1 VYTQSVSAAGE
12 ETVHVSAV
20 ELMQPQ
26 APKSADVPQDRFPP
40 FEVVIDNP
48 RGRLYRL
55 RLGPG
60 EATDTFE
67 RPAATAILAISC
79 GRISE
84 QSAGRPDRLWD
95 FEPGS
100 FRWIEASEEL
110 AVRNEGS
117 VPIELLIGIEGGY
130 LDAGASA

>member
-1 VYTQSVSAAGE
+1 MVLAAAWD
-12 ETVHVSAV
+12 TFQTKR
-20 ELMQPQ
+20 L
-26 APKSADVPQDRFPP
+26 KSADVPQDRFPP

-48 RGRLYRL
+48 RGGLYRL
-55 RLGPG
+55 KLGPS
-60 EATDTFE
+60 EAIDPFE
-67 RPAATAILAISC
+67 RPAATAILAISS

-117 VPIELLIGIEGGY
+117 VPIELVEIEVF
-130 LDAGASA
+130 